1 MGLLLAFFDFYLKFL
16 VYIGKNTKGQT
27 NSLKIEKN
35 MDISF
40 LRGKIMNFADFLIFS
55 FIIHIFSTSNLY
67 KIEPVDHN
75 DPKPFLFGQGDQSWK
90 SG

>member
-1 MGLLLAFFDFYLKFL
+1 MGIFLAFFDFYLKFL

-40 LRGKIMNFADFLIFS
+40 LRGKIMNFADFLNF
-55 FIIHIFSTSNLY
+55 FIYNSHFSTSNVY

>member
-1 MGLLLAFFDFYLKFL
+1 MKCNNICRTVTRNAQKVAKTPPSTFMGIFLAFFDFYLKFL

-40 LRGKIMNFADFLIFS
+40 LRGKIMNFADFLNF
-55 FIIHIFSTSNLY
+55 FIYNSHFFN
-67 KIEPVDHN
+67 
-75 DPKPFLFGQGDQSWK
+75 FK
-90 SG
+90 SL